1 MKNLVVHLKKKE
13 SSKNTRDEKLHIF
26 NDESKKIREKIRDGA
41 PPPPFPV
48 TISHG
53 RRKVNRR
60 CVKHERARLLRRVP
74 WWISRPGIKKG
85 REEREE
91 KEKRKKN
98 GERWGHRIESNAG
111 SREHSE
117 CVSCRSNALR
127 KLYRFLVLLT
137 IDNNVGQGT

>member
-1 MKNLVVHLKKKE
+1 MLKSLWKTSSSSILKKNLHK
-13 SSKNTRDEKLHIF
+13 TRDEKLLV

-60 CVKHERARLLRRVP
+60 CVKHERARLLRRVS

-85 REEREE
+85 QEREE
-91 KEKRKKN
+91 KEEEEN
-98 GERWGHRIESNAG
+98 RWKMRQPN
-111 SREHSE
+111 
-117 CVSCRSNALR
+117 R
-127 KLYRFLVLLT
+127 KLVERVSRALWVRFLSVERT
-137 IDNNVGQGT
+137 QEIVPIPRFVNHRQ